1 MALTGHS
8 AKILAKNGVSFD
20 EMNPKT
26 VATQV
31 WIADEAG
38 ADSTVEA
45 AINSLRQKVSELV
58 GMGAAFKGV
67 LTSKEPLPT
76 VAYRAGWM
84 YLVKEK
90 GTFAGQVCEVGDFVI
105 CVKDYASGS
114 ASNADWTVVQKNITG
129 AVTGPSS
136 AVVGRVAVFSDTTGT
151 QVKDSGFTIAKSV
164 PGDAK
169 FTDTTY
175 LAATQSAD
183 GLMTS
188 ADKKKID
195 GIEGGAD
202 KTDTQ
207 NVAAAGAFMKTTD
220 NADSLRD
227 GTSKVVMTKTERDK
241 LAGLT
246 AGAEVNQNAFAK
258 IKIGQSTLTAS
269 AKQDTFEL
277 AEGTGIGLS
286 VDTATKKVTVTEKF
300 IDTCVVTSLD
310 KVPANLR
317 EGGIVILKQ

>member
-1 MALTGHS
+1 MALTGNA
-8 AKILAKNGVSFD
+8 AKILAKNGEAFD

-26 VATQV
+26 VASQV
-31 WIADEAG
+31 WIADESG
-38 ADSTVEA
+38 GDSSVDV
-45 AINSLRQKVSELV
+45 AINSLRQKIAEAI
-58 GMGAAFKGV
+58 GTGAAFKGA
-67 LTSKEPLPT
+67 LTPAEPLPS
-76 VAYRAGWM
+76 VAYKAGWM
-84 YLVKEK
+84 YIVKQA
-90 GTFAGQVCEVGDFVI
+90 GSYAGQQCEVGDFVI

-114 ASNADWTVVQKNITG
+114 ASDDDWTVVQKNIVG
-129 AVTGPSS
+129 AVTGPASS
-136 AVVGRVAVFSDTTGT
+136 VAKRIAVFKDTTGS
-151 QVKDSGFTIAKSV
+151 QIEDSGFTIAKSV
-164 PGDAK
+164 PADAK

-258 IKIGQSTLTAS
+258 IKIGQSALTAS

-277 AEGTGIGLS
+277 AEGTGIGFS
-286 VDTATKKVTVTEKF
+286 VDTTTKKVTVTEKF
-300 IDTCVVTSLD
+300 IDTCVVTDLS